1 MKFLFNPQGPILVFI
16 SKYLINFFLATTRS
30 ENPVESEINQLIEK
44 NLLEAQSTM
53 DLNVALDSIVEK
65 LKVPI
70 LEDIEKS
77 LFVKF
82 LTFVA
87 RVENRTRLSRKIF
100 LMDESLARL
109 AKFYMRENIEDSWL
123 TEHLLM
129 QPNSLIFSLW
139 NTDVRIDFLLTKQI
153 THLRSFWQLFN
164 LKINFSEFIRNSDKD
179 LLGRRVDFLVNLDF
193 ENFLIVILL
202 SVQELMINKK
212 FSQVNYLFKIDQI
225 KNLPENGYLWV
236 QTSVM
241 I

>member
-53 DLNVALDSIVEK
+53 DLNVALDSIFEK

-70 LEDIEKS
+70 LGDIEKS

-100 LMDESLARL
+100 
-109 AKFYMRENIEDSWL
+109 
-123 TEHLLM
+123 
-129 QPNSLIFSLW
+129 
-139 NTDVRIDFLLTKQI
+139 
-153 THLRSFWQLFN
+153 
-164 LKINFSEFIRNSDKD
+164 
-179 LLGRRVDFLVNLDF
+179 
-193 ENFLIVILL
+193 
-202 SVQELMINKK
+202 
-212 FSQVNYLFKIDQI
+212 
-225 KNLPENGYLWV
+225 
-236 QTSVM
+236 
-241 I
+241 